1 MRLFETSSAD
11 HTPEQRRFVA
21 LTEICYTAVDFSAA
35 LCFIV
40 GSVFFF
46 YDSLQFAGTWLFLIG
61 SFFFAAK
68 PTIRLWREIKLL
80 RMGDYSDIASKK
92 H

>member
-1 MRLFETSSAD
+1 MKLFEASSAD
-11 HTPEQRRFVA
+11 HSPEQRRFVA
-21 LTEICYTAVDFSAA
+21 MTEICYTIVDFSAA

-40 GSVFFF
+40 GSMFFF
-46 YDSLQFAGTWLFLIG
+46 YDSLQNAGTWLFLIG
-61 SFFFAAK
+61 SLFFAAK

-80 RMGDYSDIASKK
+80 RMGDYADIASKK